1 MKGTIVNI
9 YLNSPLKGATVKT
22 GIFTTVTNTNGVFEI
37 PMDIIPPYSSSS
49 SPNIISITLPEY
61 QALEVT
67 PYKGDGEIKE
77 DLGVIGLTPI
87 VASLEGDKIDAS
99 QIQQSQIEEISAS
112 KRDFKYFAQKKLVDL
127 INNVKIVLIPLILT
141 LIARFGITKANKL
154 IEEGKTKAADIL
166 DQITC
171 PTPEELNR
179 IISRKNKTVKQLNN
193 AIKTIDITT
202 KALGITGGIITA
214 LEIAFTILKN
224 LPIPS
229 AVPPGIGL
237 PINVI
242 LGIQDGKDRID
253 KLITSLKT
261 ANAGLLVILVL
272 LRQVLTQAV
281 QYLNLLDSLVQ
292 HCYPDANQEQ
302 LSAELTALTQQQ
314 TQQLSPVVINVNG
327 FEMGVETEATTNSL
341 KRRRAIA
348 RNKQG
353 VVMLKGEW
361 SFSSIDQ
368 ILIDELVFY
377 IQQNDLKAE

>member
-22 GIFTTVTNTNGVFEI
+22 GTFATVTNTNGVFEI

-154 IEEGKTKAADIL
+154 IEEGKTKAADVL

>member
-22 GIFTTVTNTNGVFEI
+22 GIFTTVTNTNGIFEI

>member
-22 GIFTTVTNTNGVFEI
+22 GTFATVTNTNGVFEI

-327 FEMGVETEATTNSL
+327 FEMGVETETTTNSL

>member
-22 GIFTTVTNTNGVFEI
+22 EMFTTVTNTNGEFEI
-37 PMDIIPPYSSSS
+37 PMDVIPPYSSSS
-49 SPNIISITLPEY
+49 SPNIISITLPDY

-77 DLGVIGLTPI
+77 NLGVIGLTPV

-154 IEEGKTKAADIL
+154 IEEGKTKAADVL

>member
-9 YLNSPLKGATVKT
+9 YLNSPLKGVTVKT

>member
-22 GIFTTVTNTNGVFEI
+22 GTFATVTNTNGVFEI

-61 QALEVT
+61 QALEIT

-327 FEMGVETEATTNSL
+327 FEMGVETETTTNSL